1 LLRFRSEQN
10 NNKNPTPI
18 APAAPNP
25 SVSRPPGRVGRY
37 RGVASS

>member
-10 NNKNPTPI
+10 DNSSRRPI
-18 APAAPNP
+18 ASAPPNP